1 MLTLEEIFKDFHLVK
16 LNLKTPF
23 RGVSYREVALL
34 KGPSGWGEFSPFLEY
49 DQYES
54 ASWLAAGIEAAFGD
68 QTPLERDE
76 ISINATLPA
85 INDRESIEKIMALYP
100 GAKTVKIKVGND
112 KKVNLARIATVKEID
127 SDLKIRLDVNGSWS
141 VEEAVDNLKD
151 IQDQIEY
158 VEQPCSSL
166 DELRALKRRIDVP
179 IAVDELLRKNSDP
192 FSLNLEDVADFLVL
206 KVSPLG
212 GVTRAKKIAEHY
224 QIPVVVSSALESAVG
239 ISQGLQLAA
248 ALKGYSN
255 DSGLATGVLFESDVG
270 AHPIV
275 AGKIRVSMI
284 EPIGLLANSCSVDRI
299 EWWQRRVKDSFEIY
313 RKLCK

>member
-270 AHPIV
+270 AHPII

>member
-23 RGVSYREVALL
+23 RGVSYREVALF

-49 DQYES
+49 DQFES
-54 ASWLAAGIEAAFGD
+54 ASWLAAGMEAAFGD

-85 INDRESIEKIMALYP
+85 INDRESIEKIMTLYP

-248 ALKGYSN
+248 ALKGYNN

-270 AHPIV
+270 VHPII

-284 EPIGLLANSCSVDRI
+284 EPIGLLANSCPVDRI

>member
-23 RGVSYREVALL
+23 RGVSYREVALF

-49 DQYES
+49 NQYES

-158 VEQPCSSL
+158 VEQPCCSL
-166 DELRALKRRIDVP
+166 DELRALKRRNDVP

-212 GVTRAKKIAEHY
+212 GVMRAKKIAEHH

-270 AHPIV
+270 AHPII

>member
-1 MLTLEEIFKDFHLVK
+1 LLTLEEIFKDFHLVK

-212 GVTRAKKIAEHY
+212 GVTRAKKMAEHY

-270 AHPIV
+270 AHPII

>member
-212 GVTRAKKIAEHY
+212 GVTRAKKMAEHY

-270 AHPIV
+270 AHPII

>member
-23 RGVSYREVALL
+23 RGVSYREVALF

-49 DQYES
+49 NQYES

-158 VEQPCSSL
+158 VEQPCCSL

-212 GVTRAKKIAEHY
+212 GVMRAKKIAEHH

-270 AHPIV
+270 AHPII

>member
-23 RGVSYREVALL
+23 RGVSYREVALF

-49 DQYES
+49 DQFES
-54 ASWLAAGIEAAFGD
+54 ASWLAAGMEAAFGD

-85 INDRESIEKIMALYP
+85 INDRESIEKIMTLYP

-248 ALKGYSN
+248 ALKGYNN

-270 AHPIV
+270 VHPII

>member
-23 RGVSYREVALL
+23 RGVSYREVALF

-49 DQYES
+49 NQYES

-212 GVTRAKKIAEHY
+212 GVMRAKKIAEHH

-270 AHPIV
+270 AHPII

>member
-1 MLTLEEIFKDFHLVK
+1 MLSLEEIFKDFHLVK

-23 RGVSYREVALL
+23 RGVSYREVALF

-49 DQYES
+49 DQFES

-68 QTPLERDE
+68 QTALERDE

-85 INDRESIEKIMALYP
+85 INDRESIEKIIALYP
-100 GAKTVKIKVGND
+100 GVKTVKIKVGND
-112 KKVNLARIATVKEID
+112 KEENLARIATVKEINPQ
-127 SDLKIRLDVNGSWS
+127 LKIRLDVNGSWS

-158 VEQPCSSL
+158 VEQPCGSL
-166 DELRALKRRIDVP
+166 DELKALKRKITVP
-179 IAVDELLRKNSDP
+179 IAVDELLRKNPDP
-192 FSLNLEDVADFLVL
+192 FSLKLKGVADFIIL

-212 GVTRAKKIAEHY
+212 GVIRAKKIAEHY
-224 QIPVVVSSALESAVG
+224 QIPMVVSSALESAVG
-239 ISQGLQLAA
+239 ISHGLQLAA
-248 ALKGYSN
+248 ALEGYSN

-270 AHPIV
+270 VHPIV
-275 AGKIRVSMI
+275 AGKIRVSTI
-284 EPIGLLANSCSVDRI
+284 EPTGLLANGCSIDRI

-313 RKLCK
+313 RKMRK

>member
-23 RGVSYREVALL
+23 RGVSYREVALF

-49 DQYES
+49 DQFES
-54 ASWLAAGIEAAFGD
+54 ASWLAAGMEAAFGD

-85 INDRESIEKIMALYP
+85 INDRESIEKIMTLYP

-248 ALKGYSN
+248 ALKGYNN

-270 AHPIV
+270 VHPII

-299 EWWQRRVKDSFEIY
+299 EWWQRRVKDSFEIS

>member
-23 RGVSYREVALL
+23 RGVSYREVALF

-49 DQYES
+49 NQYES
-54 ASWLAAGIEAAFGD
+54 ASWLAAGIEAAFRD

-166 DELRALKRRIDVP
+166 DELRALKRRIGVP

-212 GVTRAKKIAEHY
+212 GVIRAKKIAEHY